1 MPVTF
6 VRTTDRP
13 RLFDDRPSPRARR
26 PARRTDRDRAPSRPE
41 AATPSFDFAS
51 PASPPAEPEA
61 RPPEPTP
68 AEHGERV
75 ADAPHPT
82 PAEHGD
88 HDARAPQPTPAEH
101 GEPEA
106 RALQPAPAKPEV
118 EPDGSAALEPATP
131 GFDLAPADADHAPH
145 GHEPTSSGATRD
157 AHTLDHLISG
167 VWDELSAHRT
177 VSCPVCHGQMAPR
190 YGSAALPVGGR
201 CRRCGS
207 TLG

>member
-26 PARRTDRDRAPSRPE
+26 PARRTDRDRAPSRPD
-41 AATPSFDFAS
+41 AATPSFDFGS
-51 PASPPAEPEA
+51 PASPPAPAEPEA
-61 RPPEPTP
+61 RAPQPTP
-68 AEHGERV
+68 AEPE
-75 ADAPHPT
+75 
-82 PAEHGD
+82 
-88 HDARAPQPTPAEH
+88 ARAPQPTPAEH
-101 GEPEA
+101 GEHDA
-106 RALQPAPAKPEV
+106 RALRPAPATPEV
-118 EPDGSAALEPATP
+118 ERDGSPAFEPATP
-131 GFDLAPADADHAPH
+131 GFDLAPADAGHAPH
-145 GHEPTSSGATRD
+145 GHEPTSSGATPD

-177 VSCPVCHGQMAPR
+177 VSCPVCHGQMTPR
-190 YGSAALPVGGR
+190 YGSAELPVGGR